1 MTVKELKEFI
11 NRLDEKKDAYNVVIS
26 LSQVSVGIEAYTDIK
41 MIYEGMDW
49 ESGQIRIEPSKPI
62 IEKHLNRD
70 ICKSKRKDP
79 VFPKRFVCTACGNY
93 VNKDDKY
100 CRSCGQNI
108 KGIEQ

>member
-1 MTVKELKEFI
+1 MTIKELKEFI

-49 ESGQIRIEPSKPI
+49 EAGQIRIEPSKPI

-79 VFPKRFVCTACGNY
+79 VFPKRFVCPACGYY
-93 VNKDDKY
+93 VCKDDKY